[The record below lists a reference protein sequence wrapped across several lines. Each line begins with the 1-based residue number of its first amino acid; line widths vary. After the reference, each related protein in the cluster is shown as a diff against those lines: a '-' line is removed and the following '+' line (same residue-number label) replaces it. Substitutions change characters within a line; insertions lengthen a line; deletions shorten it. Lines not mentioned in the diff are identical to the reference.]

1 MIGAIVDTLGE
12 MGIKVYISGNSGN
25 KEIVTHQQRIFMILK
40 SLAIEFEP
48 VDIAGPGMDNQKDE
62 MRAKGKKKEGQRHA
76 LPPQIFNGEKYCGD
90 YDDFDLANEDD
101 ELEEFL
107 GIPRKTPK
115 SNPETKQN
123 GHVDGQEA
131 AAAATTNGEVKPA
144 DADPSGEQT
153 AAAAESAPAAPSE
166 TSPPSGDKAAA
177 APSSGEAPTSE
188 PAAAG
193 DGPAAETDG
202 GGGGEEDDEEGEGEE
217 EEGEDYEYEEG
228 EDEA

>member
-1 MIGAIVDTLGE
+1 MIDAVVESLGK

-48 VDIAGPGMDNQKDE
+48 VDIAGPGMDDQKDI
-62 MRAKGKKKEGQRHA
+62 MRSQGKKKEGQRHA

-115 SNPETKQN
+115 AVPAGEATDNGDVGKLEGTDVSN
-123 GHVDGQEA
+123 
-131 AAAATTNGEVKPA
+131 
-144 DADPSGEQT
+144 
-153 AAAAESAPAAPSE
+153 
-166 TSPPSGDKAAA
+166 
-177 APSSGEAPTSE
+177 GEAPTSQ
-188 PAAAG
+188 PAPSA
-193 DGPAAETDG
+193 
-202 GGGGEEDDEEGEGEE
+202 DDPVPMDVEKSVESA
-217 EEGEDYEYEEG
+217 
-228 EDEA
+228 DESQSCQDQSP